1 MFKIG
6 LFNLTNFINII
17 DKNNVDLSTLIKY
30 SNGCFIFNVYLNM
43 VLILIKGVH
52 SNVLQFVFWNLMVQ
66 WIYILF
72 NCD

>member
-1 MFKIG
+1 MNLMFRIG

-52 SNVLQFVFWNLMVQ
+52 SNVTICFLK
-66 WIYILF
+66 F
-72 NCD
+72 NGSMDLYLI